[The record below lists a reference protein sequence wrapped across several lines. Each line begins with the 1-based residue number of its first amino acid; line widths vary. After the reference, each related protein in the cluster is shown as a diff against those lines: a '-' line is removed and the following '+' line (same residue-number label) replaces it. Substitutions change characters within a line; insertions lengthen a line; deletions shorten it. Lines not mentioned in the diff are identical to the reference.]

1 MRMLTVTSVAEDG
14 LAYAHGIRVGDVIL
28 KVSGT
33 EVATNISFSR
43 ELSRHE
49 DGVQIS
55 INREGQDLEITVP
68 KGKLG
73 LTTEEQELN
82 IKQRRADYQAA
93 QLAQSVAVV
102 TMDSIDGYVT
112 ESVLGIVSSEYAV
125 GMNLIKD
132 VLVSGRDIFGGR
144 SKVVQDAFKEAK
156 EVCLTEIRR
165 EALQMGANA
174 ILGVRFQHSQM
185 SGTSTTMLLLV
196 TSGTAAII
204 KPKQ

>member
-1 MRMLTVTSVAEDG
+1 MRVLTVTSVAEDG

-28 KVSGT
+28 KVSGA

-55 INREGQDLEITVP
+55 INRDGQDLEITVP

-93 QLAQSVAVV
+93 QLAQNVAVV